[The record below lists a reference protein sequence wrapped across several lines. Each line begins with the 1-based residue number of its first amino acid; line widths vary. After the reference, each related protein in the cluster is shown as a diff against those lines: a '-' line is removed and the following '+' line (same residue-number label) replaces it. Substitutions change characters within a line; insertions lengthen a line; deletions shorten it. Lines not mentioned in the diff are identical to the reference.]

1 MTLPANAESMA
12 TSEEYGK
19 KTMGIP
25 ASATNLLSGNAPKWA
40 LVALIDLALLYVV
53 FLLYAQGEMLFPLTL
68 LVLGCVGTWVFTSK
82 EGYCY
87 RYVYPCLLGIIMFI
101 VFPLV
106 YTFSISFTNYGSANI
121 LSLERVKEIH
131 LAKQVKTG
139 DQAYNLVLFQNND
152 QYQLQLTDKNDSAF
166 VYTSEVFALDG
177 QSRDISAQPGA
188 TAQGEKLSMRDV
200 VKRRSALSE
209 IGINLNDNNRLVMSS
224 LREFSAMAPQYRE
237 EADNVLVDIQ
247 TGEMIRP
254 DMVSGFYVTVDGEQV
269 APGFSVYVGGE
280 NYDRLLNDEGIR
292 EPFFKIFVWTVIFA
306 TLSVTLCVIIG
317 LLLANLMQWEPL
329 KERGIYRVLLILP
342 YAVPAF
348 ISILIFKGLFNQNF
362 GEINMILEGLFGI
375 EPEWMTNP
383 TFARTMIL
391 IVNTW
396 LGYPYMM
403 IVCMGLLKAIPDD
416 LYEAS
421 AIDGANPI
429 HNLLFITLPN
439 IAKPMAPILIASFA
453 FNFNNFV
460 LIDLLTAGGPMMPG
474 TTTAAGFTDLLVN
487 FTFRTAFV
495 AGQDFGLASAIATM
509 IFLIVGFI
517 SWVNLR
523 ATRSSQEY

>member
-1 MTLPANAESMA
+1 MTIPANVRA
-12 TSEEYGK
+12 
-19 KTMGIP
+19 
-25 ASATNLLSGNAPKWA
+25 LLSGNGPKWA
-40 LVALIDLALLYVV
+40 LVALIDLALLYVIA
-53 FLLYAQGEMLFPLTL
+53 LLYFQGEILFPLTL
-68 LVLGCVGTWVFTSK
+68 LVLGSLGTWIFTSK
-82 EGYCY
+82 CGYNY

-101 VFPLV
+101 VFPMA

-131 LAKQVKTG
+131 LNKLVKTG
-139 DQAYNLVLFQNND
+139 DHTYTLALFQHNN
-152 QYQLQLTDKNDSAF
+152 QFQLQLTDKNDSHSI
-166 VYTSEVFALDG
+166 YTSDTFVLNGDLTEV
-177 QSRDISAQPGA
+177 SARSGA
-188 TAQGEKLSMRDV
+188 HAKGNKLSMREV
-200 VKRRSALSE
+200 VKQRSALGSVAVILE
-209 IGINLNDNNRLVMSS
+209 DDTRLVMSS

-237 EADNVLVDIQ
+237 QSNDYLVEIKTGDIL
-247 TGEMIRP
+247 RP
-254 DMVSGFYVTVDGEQV
+254 DMTTGFYVTEAGEQV
-269 APGFSVYVGGE
+269 APGFSVYIGGD
-280 NYDRLLNDEGIR
+280 NYNRLVTDKGIR
-292 EPFFKIFVWTVIFA
+292 EPFFKIFVWTVVFSA
-306 TLSVTLCVIIG
+306 GSVLFCLVIG

-329 KERGIYRVLLILP
+329 RERGIYRVLLILP

-375 EPEWMTNP
+375 SPEWMTNP
-383 TFARTMIL
+383 TFARAMIL

-429 HNLLFITLPN
+429 HNLLYITLPN
-439 IAKPMAPILIASFA
+439 IAKPLAPILIASFA

>member
-1 MTLPANAESMA
+1 MT
-12 TSEEYGK
+12 T
-19 KTMGIP
+19 P
-25 ASATNLLSGNAPKWA
+25 ASAGALLSGNGPKWA
-40 LVALIDLALLYVV
+40 LVALIDFALLYVV
-53 FLLYAQGEMLFPLTL
+53 ALLYAQGEVLFPLTL
-68 LVLGCVGTWVFTSK
+68 LVLGSLGTWIFTSK
-82 EGYCY
+82 KGYCY
-87 RYVYPCLLGIIMFI
+87 RYVYPCLLGIMMFI

-106 YTFSISFTNYGSANI
+106 YTFSISFTNYGSTNI

-131 LAKQVKTG
+131 LNKQVKTG
-139 DQAYNLVLFQNND
+139 DHTFFLAVYQQD
-152 QYQLQLTDKNDSAF
+152 DHYQLQLTDKNDKDS
-166 VYTSEVFALDG
+166 VYTTDAFALKG
-177 QSRDISAQPGA
+177 QATEVAAHTGA
-188 TAQGEKLSMRDV
+188 FATGKKLSMRDV
-200 VKRRSALSE
+200 VKQRSALGE
-209 IGINLNDNNRLVMSS
+209 VGVILENDVRLVMTS

-237 EADNVLVDIQ
+237 GANNELVDVH
-247 TGEMIRP
+247 TGQVIRP
-254 DMVSGFYVTVDGEQV
+254 DTHIGFYVDAAGEKV

-280 NYDRLLNDEGIR
+280 NYDRLINDRGIR
-292 EPFFKIFVWTVIFA
+292 EPFFKIFLWTIVFA
-306 TLSVTLCVIIG
+306 ALSVALCAMIG

-375 EPEWMTNP
+375 QPEWMTNP

-403 IVCMGLLKAIPDD
+403 IVCMGLLKAIPED

-429 HNLLFITLPN
+429 HNLLYVTLPN
-439 IAKPMAPILIASFA
+439 IARPMAPILIASFA

-474 TTTAAGFTDLLVN
+474 TSTEAGFTDLLVN

>member
-1 MTLPANAESMA
+1 MTLPANAKSMA
-12 TSEEYGK
+12 TGKENGK
-19 KTMGIP
+19 KNMSTP
-25 ASATNLLSGNAPKWA
+25 ANAKKLSSGNGPKWA
-40 LVALIDLALLYVV
+40 LVALIDVALLYVI
-53 FLLYAQGEMLFPLTL
+53 FLLYAQGEILFPLTL
-68 LVLGCVGTWVFTSK
+68 LVLGSIGTWVFTNK
-82 EGYCY
+82 AGYCY

-131 LAKQVKTG
+131 LDKQVKTG
-139 DQAYNLVLFQNND
+139 DQVYRLALYQDND
-152 QYQLQLTDKNDSAF
+152 QYQLQLTDKNDSANI
-166 VYTSEVFALDG
+166 YTSEAFTLDG
-177 QSRDISAQPGA
+177 QAKEVTAQSDTSAQG
-188 TAQGEKLSMRDV
+188 QKLSMRDI
-200 VKRRSALSE
+200 VKQRTALGE
-209 IGINLNDNNRLVMSS
+209 ITVNLNDNTRLVMSS
-224 LREFSAMAPQYRE
+224 LREFAAMAPQYRE
-237 EADNVLVDIQ
+237 EADNVLVDIH
-247 TGEMIRP
+247 TGESIRP
-254 DMVSGFYVTVDGEQV
+254 DMVTGFYVNVDGEQI

-280 NYDRLLNDEGIR
+280 NYQLLLEDKGIR
-292 EPFFKIFVWTVIFA
+292 EPFFKIFVWTLVFSA
-306 TLSVTLCVIIG
+306 LSVTLCGIIG

-329 KERGIYRVLLILP
+329 RERGIYRVLLILP

-383 TFARTMIL
+383 TFARIMIL

-429 HNLLFITLPN
+429 HNLLFITLPSL
-439 IAKPMAPILIASFA
+439 AKPMAPILIASFA

-460 LIDLLTAGGPMMPG
+460 LIDLLTAGGPMRPG
-474 TTTAAGFTDLLVN
+474 TSIEAGFTDLLVN

>member
-1 MTLPANAESMA
+1 MTIPANVRS
-12 TSEEYGK
+12 
-19 KTMGIP
+19 
-25 ASATNLLSGNAPKWA
+25 LLSGNGPKWA
-40 LVALIDLALLYVV
+40 LVALIDLALLYVIA
-53 FLLYAQGEMLFPLTL
+53 LLYFQGEVLFPLTL
-68 LVLGCVGTWVFTSK
+68 LVLGSLGTWIFTNK
-82 EGYCY
+82 RGYSY
-87 RYVYPCLLGIIMFI
+87 RYVYPCLLGIMMFI

-131 LAKQVKTG
+131 LNKQVKNGEHSYTL
-139 DQAYNLVLFQNND
+139 ALFQQND
-152 QYQLQLTDKNDSAF
+152 QFQLQLTDKNDKNSIYTSDAF
-166 VYTSEVFALDG
+166 VLNGDPVEVNARL
-177 QSRDISAQPGA
+177 GA
-188 TAQGEKLSMRDV
+188 DAEGNKLSMREV
-200 VKRRSALSE
+200 VQQRSALGSVAV
-209 IGINLNDNNRLVMSS
+209 NLAGDTRLVMSS

-237 EADNVLVDIQ
+237 EKNDNLVEIN
-247 TGEMIRP
+247 TGKVIRP
-254 DMVSGFYVTVDGEQV
+254 DMTTGFYVTDSGERV

-280 NYDRLLNDEGIR
+280 NYERLINDKGIR
-292 EPFFKIFVWTVIFA
+292 EPFFKIFVWTIVFSA
-306 TLSVTLCVIIG
+306 GSVLFCLVIG

-329 KERGIYRVLLILP
+329 KERAIYRVLLILP

-375 EPEWMTNP
+375 SPEWMTDP

-429 HNLLFITLPN
+429 HNLLYITLPN
-439 IAKPMAPILIASFA
+439 IAKPLAPILIASFA

-460 LIDLLTAGGPMMPG
+460 LIDLLTAGGPMMAG
-474 TTTAAGFTDLLVN
+474 TTTEAGFTDLLVN

>member
-1 MTLPANAESMA
+1 MTIPANVRS
-12 TSEEYGK
+12 
-19 KTMGIP
+19 
-25 ASATNLLSGNAPKWA
+25 LLSGDGPKWA
-40 LVALIDLALLYVV
+40 LVALIDLALLYVIS
-53 FLLYAQGEMLFPLTL
+53 LMYAQGEVLFPLTL
-68 LVLGCVGTWVFTSK
+68 LVLGSLGTWIFTSK
-82 EGYCY
+82 RGYCY
-87 RYVYPCLLGIIMFI
+87 RYVYPCLLGIMMFI

-121 LSLERVKEIH
+121 LTLERVKEIH
-131 LAKQVKTG
+131 LGKQVKNG
-139 DQAYNLVLFQNND
+139 DYTYKLTLFQNND
-152 QYQLQLTDKNDSAF
+152 QFQLQLTNKNDNDD
-166 VYTSEVFALDG
+166 VYTTESFALNG
-177 QSRDISAQPGA
+177 EAAEITARSGA
-188 TAQGEKLSMRDV
+188 YAKGDKLSMRDV
-200 VKRRSALSE
+200 VKQRSALSTVGVTIE
-209 IGINLNDNNRLVMSS
+209 DDVRLVMSS
-224 LREFSAMAPQYRE
+224 LREFSAMAPKYRE
-237 EADNVLVDIQ
+237 EKDDRLVEIQ
-247 TGEMIRP
+247 TGEMMRP
-254 DMVSGFYVTVDGEQV
+254 DMTTGFYINEAGEQI
-269 APGFSVYVGGE
+269 APGFSVYIGGE
-280 NYDRLLNDEGIR
+280 NYDRLMNDAGIR
-292 EPFFKIFVWTVIFA
+292 EPFFKIFVWTLVFSS
-306 TLSVTLCVIIG
+306 LSVLFCVIIG

-329 KERGIYRVLLILP
+329 KERGLYRVLLILP

-362 GEINMILEGLFGI
+362 GEINMLLEAFFGVR
-375 EPEWMTNP
+375 PEWMTNP
-383 TFARTMIL
+383 TFARAMIL

-429 HNLLFITLPN
+429 HNLLYVTLPN

>member
-1 MTLPANAESMA
+1 MT
-12 TSEEYGK
+12 
-19 KTMGIP
+19 IP
-25 ASATNLLSGNAPKWA
+25 ASVRSLLSGNGPKWA
-40 LVALIDLALLYVV
+40 LVALIDLALLYVIA
-53 FLLYAQGEMLFPLTL
+53 LLYFQGEVLFPLTL
-68 LVLGCVGTWVFTSK
+68 LVLGSLGTWIFTSK
-82 EGYCY
+82 GGYSY

-101 VFPLV
+101 VFPMA

-131 LAKQVKTG
+131 LNKLVKTG
-139 DQAYNLVLFQNND
+139 DHSYTLALFQHNN
-152 QYQLQLTDKNDSAF
+152 QFQLQLTDKNDSNSIYTSDAF
-166 VYTSEVFALDG
+166 VLNGDLTEVPAN
-177 QSRDISAQPGA
+177 SGA
-188 TAQGEKLSMRDV
+188 HAKGNKLSMREV
-200 VKRRSALSE
+200 VKQRLALGSVAVILE
-209 IGINLNDNNRLVMSS
+209 DDTRLVMSS

-237 EADNVLVDIQ
+237 QPNDFLVEIATGDIL
-247 TGEMIRP
+247 RP
-254 DMVSGFYVTVDGEQV
+254 DMTTGFYVTEAGEQV
-269 APGFSVYVGGE
+269 APGFSVYIGGE
-280 NYDRLLNDEGIR
+280 NYNRLVTDNGIR
-292 EPFFKIFVWTVIFA
+292 EPFFKIFVWTVVFSA
-306 TLSVTLCVIIG
+306 GSVLFCLVIG

-375 EPEWMTNP
+375 SPEWMTNP
-383 TFARTMIL
+383 TFARAMIL

-429 HNLLFITLPN
+429 HNLLYVTLPN
-439 IAKPMAPILIASFA
+439 IAKPLAPILIASFA

-474 TTTAAGFTDLLVN
+474 TTTEAGFTDLLVN

>member
-1 MTLPANAESMA
+1 MTIPANVRS
-12 TSEEYGK
+12 
-19 KTMGIP
+19 
-25 ASATNLLSGNAPKWA
+25 LLSGNGPKWA
-40 LVALIDLALLYVV
+40 LVALIDLALLYVIA
-53 FLLYAQGEMLFPLTL
+53 LLYFQGEVLFPLTL
-68 LVLGCVGTWVFTSK
+68 LVLGSLGTWIFTSK
-82 EGYCY
+82 RGYSY
-87 RYVYPCLLGIIMFI
+87 RYVYPCLLGIMMFI

-131 LAKQVKTG
+131 LNKQVKNGEHTYTL
-139 DQAYNLVLFQNND
+139 ALFQQND
-152 QYQLQLTDKNDSAF
+152 QFQLQLTDKNDKNSMYTSDAF
-166 VYTSEVFALDG
+166 VLNGDPVEVNAR
-177 QSRDISAQPGA
+177 SGA
-188 TAQGEKLSMRDV
+188 DAEGNKLSMREV
-200 VKRRSALSE
+200 VQQRSALGSVA
-209 IGINLNDNNRLVMSS
+209 ITLTDDTRLVMSS

-237 EADNVLVDIQ
+237 EENDSLVEINTGNV
-247 TGEMIRP
+247 IRP
-254 DMVSGFYVTVDGEQV
+254 DMTTGFYVTDSGERV

-280 NYDRLLNDEGIR
+280 NYERMVNDKGIR
-292 EPFFKIFVWTVIFA
+292 EPFFKIFVWTVVFSA
-306 TLSVTLCVIIG
+306 GSVLFCLVIG

-329 KERGIYRVLLILP
+329 KERAIYRVLLILP

-375 EPEWMTNP
+375 SPEWMTDP

-429 HNLLFITLPN
+429 HNLLYITLPN
-439 IAKPMAPILIASFA
+439 IAKPLAPILIASFA

-460 LIDLLTAGGPMMPG
+460 LIDLLTAGGPMMAG
-474 TTTAAGFTDLLVN
+474 TTTEAGFTDLLVN